1 MAIDF
6 GTLLLHGMTTSTK
19 SSGASVL
26 QSAIV
31 GILTYEASITAC
43 LSFLGSA
50 TINNLGYWNFLVN

>member
-6 GTLLLHGMTTSTK
+6 GTLLLHGMTTSMK

-31 GILTYEASITAC
+31 GMFTYEA
-43 LSFLGSA
+43 
-50 TINNLGYWNFLVN
+50 